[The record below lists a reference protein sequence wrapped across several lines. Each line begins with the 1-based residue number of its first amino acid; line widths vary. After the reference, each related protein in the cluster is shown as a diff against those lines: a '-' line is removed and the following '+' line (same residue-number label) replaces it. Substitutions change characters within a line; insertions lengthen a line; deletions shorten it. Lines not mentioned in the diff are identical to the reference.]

1 MVNSC
6 AGPQALHNIKGIT
19 MKLEMRVFNLD
30 VCVELDDDQYYDQLE
45 VLENVKS
52 LVRSLEQF
60 ENVYLHVETVKDDT
74 QEVETV
80 DGSPIDGDEYRFSG
94 DQTVAIAER
103 VAA

>member
-1 MVNSC
+1 
-6 AGPQALHNIKGIT
+6 
-19 MKLEMRVFNLD
+19 MRVFNLD

-60 ENVYLHVETVKDDT
+60 DSVYLHIETVKEDS

-80 DGSPIDGDEYRFSG
+80 EGSPIDDDGYRFSG
-94 DQTVAIAER
+94 DQAALSEKIA
-103 VAA
+103 A